1 MNEIRTG
8 RNGLWPWGRGG
19 DYEGISNKSEVG
31 RPLLFYGLQ
40 AAISFIKICVFTLYE
55 AFLIGAWHWAVML
68 IASAIS
74 LISNPQ
80 LDPDTG
86 KLHVEVKIG
95 EFFVFTFFSGV
106 FSATMSLLGATV
118 WPGYS
123 IEGGRMYVESG
134 GSIQGMHAFFIWLRF
149 ILIVFPLTLTKP
161 TRILEWVALI
171 ESIMPR
177 FRSTNFQTI
186 DPKHV
191 ETPIGRLETKD
202 VPAPVIP
209 PYPMMPV
216 EEADDE
222 EEVEYV
228 ISDSTSEITEVNV

>member
-1 MNEIRTG
+1 MNESRTG

-31 RPLLFYGLQ
+31 RPLIFYGLQ
-40 AAISFIKICVFTLYE
+40 AAIAFIKICIFTLYE

-86 KLHVEVKIG
+86 KLNVELKIG
-95 EFFVFTFFSGV
+95 EFFVFTFFSGI
-106 FSATMSLLGATV
+106 FSGIMSLLGATI
-118 WPGYS
+118 WPNYS
-123 IEGGRMYVESG
+123 IQGGRMYVG
-134 GSIQGMHAFFIWLRF
+134 FADPIRMHAFFIWMRF
-149 ILIVFPLTLTKP
+149 ILIVFPLTLLKP

-186 DPKHV
+186 DPKQV
-191 ETPIGRLETKD
+191 VTPIGRLETKD

-209 PYPMMPV
+209 PYPVMPAV
-216 EEADDE
+216 DDDD

-228 ISDSTSEITEVNV
+228 ISDSQADASEVNV

>member
-1 MNEIRTG
+1 MREVRG
-8 RNGLWPWGRGG
+8 VGNGLFPWRGG
-19 DYEGISNKSEVG
+19 DYESISNRSEVG
-31 RPLLFYGLQ
+31 RPLIFYILQ
-40 AAISFIKICVFTLYE
+40 AAIAFIKICIFTLYE

-68 IASAIS
+68 LASMIS
-74 LISNPQ
+74 LISNPH

-95 EFFVFTFFSGV
+95 EFFVFTFFSGI
-106 FSATMSLLGATV
+106 FSGVMSLLGATV

-123 IEGGRMYVESG
+123 IAGGRMYVEVG
-134 GSIQGMHAFFIWLRF
+134 DSIRGMHAFFIWMRF
-149 ILIVFPLTLTKP
+149 ILIVFPLALLKP

-191 ETPIGRLETKD
+191 VTPIGRLETKD
-202 VPAPVIP
+202 VPAPVVP
-209 PYPMMPV
+209 PYPVMPAA
-216 EEADDE
+216 EGE
-222 EEVEYV
+222 EEVEYM
-228 ISDSTSEITEVNV
+228 ISDSQSDVSEVNV